1 MEIRQEPGS
10 PGFSFCAAPFS
21 RPQLL
26 ADALRVTV

>member
-10 PGFSFCAAPFS
+10 PGFSFLRCAFS